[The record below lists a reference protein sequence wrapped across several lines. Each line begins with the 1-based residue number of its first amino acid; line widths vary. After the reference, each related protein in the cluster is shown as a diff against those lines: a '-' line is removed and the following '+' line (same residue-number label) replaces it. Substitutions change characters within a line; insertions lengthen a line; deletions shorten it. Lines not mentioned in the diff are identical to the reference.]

1 MFNKKRVLPLALA
14 FMIGLTSVP
23 VAPLNVMA
31 EENNSTQLLA
41 TPGNASE
48 DVKNS
53 KPQVADSS
61 AYHYVWSDEFNGT
74 ELDRTIWNVETH
86 EKGWVNQE
94 WQAYVD
100 SEENIK
106 VQNGSLI
113 IQPKKDG
120 DKYTSGRINTQGKKD
135 MKYGAFEV
143 RAKVPTGKGYLPA
156 FWMMP
161 TNENLYGQWPRCG
174 EIDCMEVMGHETN
187 KVYGTIHYGN
197 PHSQKQNTYTLK
209 NGNFADEFHTYTC
222 EWEPGKISWYVDGI
236 KYHEAND
243 WYTTTEGQGTVTYPA
258 PFDQPFYVILNLAI
272 GGSWVGNPDDKTT
285 YNDQAF
291 VVDYVRAYQK
301 DPDKY
306 NENVTNRT

>member
-100 SEENIK
+100 SEENI
-106 VQNGSLI
+106 
-113 IQPKKDG
+113 
-120 DKYTSGRINTQGKKD
+120 
-135 MKYGAFEV
+135 
-143 RAKVPTGKGYLPA
+143 
-156 FWMMP
+156 
-161 TNENLYGQWPRCG
+161 
-174 EIDCMEVMGHETN
+174 
-187 KVYGTIHYGN
+187 
-197 PHSQKQNTYTLK
+197 
-209 NGNFADEFHTYTC
+209 
-222 EWEPGKISWYVDGI
+222 
-236 KYHEAND
+236 
-243 WYTTTEGQGTVTYPA
+243 
-258 PFDQPFYVILNLAI
+258 
-272 GGSWVGNPDDKTT
+272 
-285 YNDQAF
+285 
-291 VVDYVRAYQK
+291 
-301 DPDKY
+301 
-306 NENVTNRT
+306 